1 MDQVL
6 TESSTKGSGQNL
18 HYHLN
23 TVQTIQFKGYFTVD
37 LIVVD
42 LWSLIL
48 KIAQRTL
55 KITQTIQRN
64 CLDMYNKLYLLIC
77 NLNKLMLMFLPWP
90 LYLYFFYFIIP

>member
-6 TESSTKGSGQNL
+6 TESSTKGSGQDL

-42 LWSLIL
+42 LWSSTKNVKNYTNDTKKLL
-48 KIAQRTL
+48 RYVQQTL
-55 KITQTIQRN
+55 FTY
-64 CLDMYNKLYLLIC
+64 M
-77 NLNKLMLMFLPWP
+77 
-90 LYLYFFYFIIP
+90 

>member
-1 MDQVL
+1 MDRVL

-23 TVQTIQFKGYFTVD
+23 TVKTIQFKRYFTVD

-42 LWSLIL
+42 LWSLIQ

-55 KITQTIQRN
+55 KITQMIQRN
-64 CLDMYNKLYLLIC
+64 CLDMYITNFIYLHVI
-77 NLNKLMLMFLPWP
+77 
-90 LYLYFFYFIIP
+90 

>member
-18 HYHLN
+18 HLN

-42 LWSLIL
+42 LWSLI
-48 KIAQRTL
+48 
-55 KITQTIQRN
+55 
-64 CLDMYNKLYLLIC
+64 
-77 NLNKLMLMFLPWP
+77 
-90 LYLYFFYFIIP
+90 